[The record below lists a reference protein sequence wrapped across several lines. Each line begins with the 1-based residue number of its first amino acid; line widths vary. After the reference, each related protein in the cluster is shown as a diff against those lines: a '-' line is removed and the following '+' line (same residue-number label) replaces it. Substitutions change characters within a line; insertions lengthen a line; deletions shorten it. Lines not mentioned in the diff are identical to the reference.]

1 MLSASTCKS
10 AKKRSYRDAQT
21 CTSKPRLWWGFLC
34 ECLYKGK
41 YFCILVVKTLMRY
54 LLSEKIDELQQLKRG
69 TKSQIS
75 STMYV
80 DVEALEV
87 YADNLAYTGS
97 FKSFYL
103 GNWCRFIRHKN
114 IDIGRQSVLETGANS
129 QLARVS

>member
-1 MLSASTCKS
+1 M
-10 AKKRSYRDAQT
+10 
-21 CTSKPRLWWGFLC
+21 C
-34 ECLYKGK
+34 ECRYKGK

-54 LLSEKIDELQQLKRG
+54 LLSEKIDESQQLKRG

-75 STMYV
+75 STM
-80 DVEALEV
+80 DGNAEALEA